1 MDTTLPDAAA
11 RHTAL
16 TDLGRT
22 LLVEAGAGT
31 GKTVLLA
38 GRVALMLA
46 RGVHPARIAAVTFTE
61 AAAAELGER
70 IERLVRQLL
79 RGPVPVELREALPRG
94 LIGEQRD
101 RLHDAA
107 NALDH
112 LTCTTIHGFCR
123 QLLTP
128 YPVETGLDPDATV
141 IEPAAAERLFEERL
155 DAWLRERLGDHPN
168 PEAHADTAPPESMAE
183 PADLLRA
190 LARRAPEET
199 VALARRVAPLLNA
212 HPRARAPHTAPGWP
226 RQAQRL
232 VDAAER
238 FAAWYAGCAVLES
251 ETATLL
257 EALARVADTARQ
269 VAAQPHCAPPLAD
282 ALLHAPPGV
291 CRRGERRFRRWQG
304 VARWRAAAR
313 ARGLDEARG
322 RALGTAA
329 AAHYEAC
336 AHAYADYCD
345 ALGAAATHR
354 LATELA
360 PVRAA
365 YRRAL
370 RESARVDFD
379 ELLLR
384 ARDLLRDHEA
394 VRAALAARHARLLV
408 DEFQDTDPL
417 QAEIVWRLTG
427 QGEPG
432 APWAER
438 ALRPGALFLVGDPKQ
453 AIYRFRGADPDTYRT
468 ARRALLRHDPTAVL
482 TVSTS
487 FRSRSPILGF
497 VNHSFSPILT
507 EACGQ
512 PGFTALAATRESGA
526 RACVGAVDV
535 ALERRRDA
543 ASRPPATDAL
553 RRAEAAAVA
562 ETVGRL
568 IGTQPVWDP
577 TLARERPARAGDI
590 ALLAPTG
597 TGLWIY
603 ERALGVRGIP
613 VASQAGK
620 NFHHRQEIHDLT
632 AVVRAVA
639 DARDTLALG
648 AVLRG
653 PLVGLTDEAIADAL
667 EALHRRSGGAAHLH
681 LWTSPEVV
689 ENPILHE
696 TLLILQHLAG
706 IAHRTTPYHLLC
718 EAVERFHLRPLLR
731 ARHPRAAPRALANVD
746 LLLESARGH
755 AGRGL
760 GDFAR
765 VLWRHWL
772 RGAPRA
778 EARPDAHDDAVALV
792 TMHAAKGGEWPIVV
806 PVNAVGRPRPR
817 ADCFVRHRD
826 GTVHFRMLGLHSS
839 GHPQAREEEARE
851 TERERVRLWYVAMT
865 RARDLLLLPRH
876 RARVNAHRANPAAA
890 HLGALARFS
899 PDAPGPAMPAAGPA
913 HPDTAHDAATWH
925 GEREAMAARR
935 RRLVWHRPS
944 HHEHTARVA
953 LECDASATPVSVPG
967 EARSAP
973 SGPPPLA
980 PVQRGA
986 VLHTLLEEVL
996 TGETAEN
1003 SGALRARAVAL
1014 LAQLGLAASA
1024 PGAPAPPSHELAETV
1039 LRALALP
1046 EVAALRPRLVPEVA
1060 MHASAGGDPHLALTA
1075 GVADAVVFD
1084 ESGRIELVL
1093 DWKSD
1098 VRPTPRTVD
1107 SYRRQMHDY
1116 LRATRARTG
1125 LLVFLSAPQVHTIT
1139 A

>member
-1 MDTTLPDAAA
+1 MNTTLPDTAA

-31 GKTVLLA
+31 GKTALLA
-38 GRVALMLA
+38 GRVAMMLA
-46 RGVHPARIAAVTFTE
+46 GGVPPARIAAVTFTE

-70 IERLVRQLL
+70 IERLVRALL
-79 RGPVPVELREALPRG
+79 RGPVPEVLREALPCG
-94 LIGEQRD
+94 LTGEQRD
-101 RLHDAA
+101 RLHAAA

-112 LTCTTIHGFCR
+112 ITCTTIHGFCR

-141 IEPAAAERLFEERL
+141 IEPDAAERLFEECL
-155 DAWLRERLGDHPN
+155 DTWLRERLGDP
-168 PEAHADTAPPESMAE
+168 PGPGTHADTAPPEPMAE

-199 VALARRVAPLLNA
+199 VALAQRVARLLNA
-212 HPRARAPHTAPGWP
+212 HSCARAPQPAPRWP
-226 RQAQRL
+226 RPAQQL
-232 VDAAER
+232 VDAVAQLE
-238 FAAWYAGCAVLES
+238 AWYAGCGVVES
-251 ETATLL
+251 EMATVIA
-257 EALARVADTARQ
+257 ELARVADTARA
-269 VAAQPHCAPPLAD
+269 VVEEPRCAQRLAT
-282 ALLHAPPGV
+282 AVLHAPPGV
-291 CRRGERRFRRWQG
+291 CKRGERTFRRWQG

-313 ARGLDEARG
+313 ACGLDEVRG

-329 AAHYEAC
+329 AAHHDTC
-336 AHAYADYCD
+336 AQAYLDYCD
-345 ALGAAATHR
+345 ALGAAATHG

-360 PVRAA
+360 PVRDA

-370 RESARVDFD
+370 RAIAQVDFD

-394 VRAALAARHARLLV
+394 VRAALAARYSRLLV

-427 QGEPG
+427 EGAPG

-453 AIYRFRGADPDTYRT
+453 AVYRFRGADLDTYRT
-468 ARRALLRHDPTAVL
+468 AKRALLRHDPDGVL

-497 VNHSFSPILT
+497 VNHAFAPILL
-507 EACGQ
+507 ESCGQ
-512 PGFTALAATRESGA
+512 PGFTALAATRDTGA
-526 RACVGAVDV
+526 RACVGAIDV
-535 ALERRRDA
+535 ALEPRPNA

-553 RRAEAAAVA
+553 RRAEADAVA
-562 ETVGRL
+562 ETVARL
-568 IGTQPVWDP
+568 IGAQPVWDAA
-577 TLARERPARAGDI
+577 LARERPARPGDI
-590 ALLAPTG
+590 ALLAPSG
-597 TGLWIY
+597 TGLWMY

-620 NFHHRQEIHDLT
+620 GFHHRQEIQDLT

-667 EALHRRSGGAAHLH
+667 EALHRRSGGAQRLN
-681 LWTSPEVV
+681 LWTSPGVV
-689 ENPILHE
+689 ENAILRE
-696 TLLILQHLAG
+696 TLLILQHLAS

-718 EAVERFHLRPLLR
+718 EAVERFHVRPLLR
-731 ARHPRAAPRALANVD
+731 ARHPRAALRALANVD
-746 LLLESARGH
+746 LLLETARGH

-760 GDFAR
+760 ADFAR

-772 RGAPRA
+772 RGASRA
-778 EARPDAHDDAVALV
+778 EARPESNDDAVALV
-792 TMHAAKGGEWPIVV
+792 TMHAAKGLEWPVVV

-817 ADCFVRHRD
+817 PDCLVRHRD
-826 GTVHFRMLGLHSS
+826 ATVHFRMLGLHSA
-839 GHPQAREEEARE
+839 GHPQAREEEELE
-851 TERERVRLWYVAMT
+851 TEHERVRLWYVAMT

-876 RARVNAHRANPAAA
+876 PACVSGHRQHPGAT
-890 HLGALARFS
+890 HLGTLARFT
-899 PDAPGPAMPAAGPA
+899 PDGSGPPMPGARAA
-913 HPDTAHDAATWH
+913 HPDTAQDAATWQ

-935 RRLVWHRPS
+935 RRLVWQQPS
-944 HHEHTARVA
+944 AHEDTARVA
-953 LECDASATPVSVPG
+953 LDCEASATPVAVPR
-967 EARSAP
+967 ESRSAP

-980 PVQRGA
+980 AVHRGA
-986 VLHTLLEEVL
+986 VLHKLLEEVL

-1003 SGALRARAVAL
+1003 PRALRARAVAL
-1014 LAQLGLAASA
+1014 LAQLDLATPA
-1024 PGAPAPPSHELAETV
+1024 PRAPAPPSDELAETV

-1046 EVAALRPRLVPEVA
+1046 EVVVLRPRLVPEVA
-1060 MHASAGGDPHLALTA
+1060 IHASAGSDRNLALIA
-1075 GVADAVVFD
+1075 GVADAVVLD

-1098 VRPTPRTVD
+1098 VRPTPGTVD
-1107 SYRRQMHDY
+1107 SYCRQMHDY
-1116 LRATRARTG
+1116 LRATGARTA
-1125 LLVFLSAPQVHTIT
+1125 LLVFLSAPTVHRIT
-1139 A
+1139 V